1 MSDEPMKLEE
11 LMKTH
16 GFNLSAS
23 CAGKASYT
31 KWIKYQGKRAYIAV
45 HDASGDS
52 FPTTLNEPVR
62 VAILNLRSGDEL
74 EPSQDISSLSAYLAS
89 LHE

>member
-1 MSDEPMKLEE
+1 MSVEEVMKS
-11 LMKTH
+11 H

-52 FPTTLNEPVR
+52 FPTTLDEPVR

-74 EPSQDISSLSAYLAS
+74 EPSQVVSSLSAYLAS
-89 LHE
+89 LNE

>member
-1 MSDEPMKLEE
+1 MSIEEVMKN
-11 LMKTH
+11 H

-52 FPTTLNEPVR
+52 FPTTLDEPVR

-74 EPSQDISSLSAYLAS
+74 EPSQVIGSLDAYLAS
-89 LHE
+89 LTE